1 MTLCLTRSRLRAAIT
16 WCAVVAVVAAC
27 HDDGGVQPDTIVLPA
42 NIVSTFL
49 PGDTLAVVTPTTAR
63 VGVPFT
69 VDVRSW
75 GGGCTER
82 DSTTVRV
89 SGRTAE
95 VRPLVREPAPSRDQA
110 CFTIIKQFTHTA
122 AVTFTQVGTATVR
135 VIGRRQDDSRAV
147 TVTRTVNVQP

>member
-1 MTLCLTRSRLRAAIT
+1 MWGAA
-16 WCAVVAVVAAC
+16 AALLMAC

-49 PGDTLAVVTPTTAR
+49 PGDTLAVVTPNTAR

-69 VDVRSW
+69 VDIRSW

-89 SGRTAE
+89 SARTAE
-95 VRPLVREPAPSRDQA
+95 VRPLVREPAPSREQA

-122 AVTFTQVGTATVR
+122 AVTFEQAGTATVR
-135 VIGRRQDDSRAV
+135 VIGRRQDDGRAV
-147 TVTRTVNVQP
+147 TVTRTVTVQP

>member
-1 MTLCLTRSRLRAAIT
+1 MTARIPRRAVRATVALLTTGSLL
-16 WCAVVAVVAAC
+16 AAC
-27 HDDGGVQPDTIVLPA
+27 HDDGGVQPDSILLPA

-49 PGDTLAVVTPTTAR
+49 PGDTLAVVTPAVAR

-69 VDVRSW
+69 IDIRSW

-122 AVTFTQVGTATVR
+122 AVTLTQAGTATVR
-135 VIGRRQDDSRAV
+135 VVGRRQDDGRAV
-147 TVTRTVNVQP
+147 TVTRTVTVQP